1 MLKTMKD
8 IELHCLIPNK
18 EESAD
23 IQVAKQPLFSSK
35 QQKSWF
41 CKTGQA
47 IFLSQLLFYAEMK

>member
-1 MLKTMKD
+1 MKD